1 MIDAERAPGRLPADG
16 ADAVLLVEQLPVLLG
31 AEAVDL
37 AQACTRV
44 LLAIGG
50 IRSPLVAPQRV
61 EPLAVL
67 RAIGAVGGELL
78 LAMLGILGVSP
89 PVLFVAESHPPSPQP
104 ASLDRLAPP
113 RWHEKSPW
121 LGGRKAAQVGRD
133 GVRMC
138 RGGAQGRS
146 TVRAGAGPRAMTTRA
161 EPRPVLGTTE
171 AIRRN
176 F

>member
-89 PVLFVAESHPPSPQP
+89 PVLFVAESHPPSPATRESRP
-104 ASLDRLAPP
+104 LAPP
-113 RWHEKSPW
+113 CRHAKSPW
-121 LGGRKAAQVGRD
+121 LAGRKAAQEER
-133 GVRMC
+133 
-138 RGGAQGRS
+138 
-146 TVRAGAGPRAMTTRA
+146 
-161 EPRPVLGTTE
+161 E
-171 AIRRN
+171 A
-176 F
+176 

>member
-113 RWHEKSPW
+113 RRHAKSPW
-121 LGGRKAAQVGRD
+121 LAGRKAAQEGREAYECA
-133 GVRMC
+133 VEALK
-138 RGGAQGRS
+138 GAAPS
-146 TVRAGAGPRAMTTRA
+146 ARAQARAR
-161 EPRPVLGTTE
+161 
-171 AIRRN
+171 
-176 F
+176 

>member
-104 ASLDRLAPP
+104 ARVLTA
-113 RWHEKSPW
+113 
-121 LGGRKAAQVGRD
+121 GAAAQARKKPLARGAESRARGARRRTDVPWRRSRAQRRPRGR
-133 GVRMC
+133 
-138 RGGAQGRS
+138 
-146 TVRAGAGPRAMTTRA
+146 
-161 EPRPVLGTTE
+161 RPARDDDARRTPAVQRTTE

>member
-1 MIDAERAPGRLPADG
+1 M
-16 ADAVLLVEQLPVLLG
+16 LLVEQLPVLLG

-104 ASLDRLAPP
+104 A
-113 RWHEKSPW
+113 
-121 LGGRKAAQVGRD
+121 
-133 GVRMC
+133 
-138 RGGAQGRS
+138 
-146 TVRAGAGPRAMTTRA
+146 
-161 EPRPVLGTTE
+161 
-171 AIRRN
+171 
-176 F
+176 